1 MRIRLYE
8 SLRAVFYTPFYVAQ
22 ELGVQAEEGLEVILS
37 RPETS
42 DRAASDLFE
51 GKADVTWG
59 GPMRMMQ
66 HMDRDRAPDHRLIA
80 FGEAVT
86 RDPFF
91 LIGNKPNPDFR
102 MSDLTACR
110 LGSVSEV
117 PTPWMCLQ
125 EDLQRDCVDPARVDR
140 VADQSMAEN
149 AEALRRGDVDVIQ
162 VFEPFAE
169 TLIQEGAGHLWRAAA
184 DRGPTSYTT
193 YYATQ
198 AYVRDNREALVRLTR
213 ALHRAQ
219 TWLHRADIQAISD
232 MVQPYFPDIPGLILA
247 GAINRYRSL
256 GVWGRDPKLPLV
268 GFTRLK
274 VSLISGGF
282 ISHDAPYEGCVDQ
295 SIINE
300 AMVGA
305 S

>member
-1 MRIRLYE
+1 MQ
-8 SLRAVFYTPFYVAQ
+8 S
-22 ELGVQAEEGLEVILS
+22 EEGLEVELS
-37 RPETS
+37 RPKTS

-66 HMDRDRAPDHRLIA
+66 HMDRDRDPEHRLIA

-91 LIGNKPNPDFR
+91 LIGSKPKPDFR
-102 MSDLTACR
+102 MNDLTTCC
-110 LGSVSEV
+110 LGLVSEV

-125 EDLQRDCVDPARVDR
+125 EDLGRDCIDPTFVDR
-140 VADQSMAEN
+140 VADQSMAQN
-149 AEALRRGDVDVIQ
+149 ADALRRGDVDVIQ
-162 VFEPFAE
+162 VFKPFAE
-169 TLIQEGAGHLWRAAA
+169 TLIQEGAGFLWRAGA

-193 YYATQ
+193 YCATL
-198 AYVRDNREALVRLTR
+198 AYVGEHREALVCLSR

-219 TWLHRADIQAISD
+219 TWLHSADIKAIAD
-232 MVQPYFPDIPGLILA
+232 MVQPYFPSNPGPILA

-256 GVWGRDPKLPLV
+256 GVWGRDPRLPLV

-282 ISHDAPYEGCVDQ
+282 IDHDAPYEGCVDR
-295 SIINE
+295 SIIEE
-300 AMVGA
+300 AM
-305 S
+305 SQQS